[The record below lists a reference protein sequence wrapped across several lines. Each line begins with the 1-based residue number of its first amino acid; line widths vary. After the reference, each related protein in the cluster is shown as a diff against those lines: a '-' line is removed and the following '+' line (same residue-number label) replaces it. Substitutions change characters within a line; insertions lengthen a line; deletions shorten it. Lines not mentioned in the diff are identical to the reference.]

1 MCEGPV
7 GPDAAA
13 VVVVGGAVELD
24 ELASNFWKRLEWRE
38 GALPLV

>member
-7 GPDAAA
+7 GPAA
-13 VVVVGGAVELD
+13 VVVGGAVGGGGGPE
-24 ELASNFWKRLEWRE
+24 EESNFWKRFEWRE

>member
-7 GPDAAA
+7 GPAA
-13 VVVVGGAVELD
+13 VVVGGAVVGGGGPE
-24 ELASNFWKRLEWRE
+24 EASNFWKRLEWRE

>member
-13 VVVVGGAVELD
+13 VVVGGGAVELD
-24 ELASNFWKRLEWRE
+24 EPASNFWKRLEWRE

>member
-1 MCEGPV
+1 MREGPV
-7 GPDAAA
+7 GPADVA
-13 VVVVGGAVELD
+13 VVVGGGAVELD